1 MKLLVLGGGVF
12 LGAAFVDAARAAG
25 HAVTVFNRGRARSR
39 WPADVECLVGDR
51 QQHLGAL
58 QGRRFDAVVD
68 TCGYLPGDVR
78 RSAEALSD
86 AAGQYLFVSSV
97 SAYASLARPGEDEH
111 APLAAFDGVAPDDRS
126 VAHYGAQKAACEA
139 ALRAVWSERA
149 LVVRPGLIVGPGD
162 PTGRFSHWPWRAAAG
177 GAMLV
182 PEAPSPLQ
190 MIDVRDLAAWMVTL
204 LGDGARGDFNAT
216 GPDDGPLTWP
226 QMIDVCVAAAAQAGH
241 APVMPVA
248 VGEAF
253 LQAEGVRLW
262 TELPLWI
269 PASEADSQ
277 GFLAV
282 SIARALAAGLRTRP
296 LHQTAADILAEPMP
310 APDDPRR
317 DGKLT
322 PQREQELLARWAKLA
337 PPPP

>member
-1 MKLLVLGGGVF
+1 MRLLVLGGGVF
-12 LGAAFVDAARAAG
+12 LGAAVVDAACAAG
-25 HAVTVFNRGRARSR
+25 HAVTVFNRGRARSA
-39 WPADVECLVGDR
+39 WPAGVDCIAGDR
-51 QQHLGAL
+51 QRDLAAL

-78 RSAEALSD
+78 LSAEAL
-86 AAGQYLFVSSV
+86 AGAGQYLFVSSV
-97 SAYASLARPGEDEH
+97 SAYASLVRPGEDER

-139 ALRAVWSERA
+139 ALRSVWGERA

-182 PEAPSPLQ
+182 PDAPSPLQ
-190 MIDVRDLAAWMVTL
+190 MIDVRDLAAWMLRL
-204 LGDGARGDFNAT
+204 LESGTRGDFNAT
-216 GPDDGPLTWP
+216 GPVDGPLTWP
-226 QMIDVCVAAAAQAGH
+226 QMIDACIAAAAHAGH
-241 APVMPVA
+241 APATPRL

-282 SIARALAAGLRTRP
+282 SVAHARAAGLNTRP
-296 LHQTAADILAEPMP
+296 LHETATDILAEPIP
-310 APDDPRR
+310 AADDTRR
-317 DGKLT
+317 DGKLA